1 MQGVNA
7 ATRRAD
13 WAERLAIGASA
24 ACLVHC
30 LALPLAFAALPALS
44 SVLSLPESFHLWVLA
59 IAIPTA
65 LLALLNGRTRHG
77 RSWPLV
83 AGLSGLTLLAIGGL
97 LLESG
102 SETLATV
109 LGSLTLALA
118 HVANW
123 HMRHACC

>member
-1 MQGVNA
+1 MQGMTA

-30 LALPLAFAALPALS
+30 LALPLALAALPALS
-44 SVLSLPESFHLWVLA
+44 SVLSLPESFHVWVLA

-65 LLALLNGRTRHG
+65 LLALLHGRARHG
-77 RSWPLV
+77 RGWPLV
-83 AGLSGLTLLAIGGL
+83 AGLSGLTLLAIGAL
-97 LLESG
+97 VLEGG

-118 HVANW
+118 HIANW
-123 HMRHACC
+123 RMRHACC